1 MIRDIAFAGYYII
14 ASFTAAC
21 VYVKIRSQDSGLWN
35 AVIMSQ
41 VFMLGSLAMLKW
53 SDLSLIKQSA
63 LITLASRIGYLIGL
77 VYLGESITATQWLG
91 ITIMTAGTF
100 LTNK

>member
-1 MIRDIAFAGYYII
+1 MFKEIGFACYYIV
-14 ASFTAAC
+14 ASFIAAG

-41 VFMLGSLAMLKW
+41 IFMIGSLAMLKW
-53 SDLSLIKQSA
+53 SDLSLVKQSA
-63 LITLASRIGYLIGL
+63 LITLTSRVGYLIGL
-77 VYLGESITATQWLG
+77 VYLGEQITSLQIIG
-91 ITIMTAGTF
+91 ITIMTLGTF